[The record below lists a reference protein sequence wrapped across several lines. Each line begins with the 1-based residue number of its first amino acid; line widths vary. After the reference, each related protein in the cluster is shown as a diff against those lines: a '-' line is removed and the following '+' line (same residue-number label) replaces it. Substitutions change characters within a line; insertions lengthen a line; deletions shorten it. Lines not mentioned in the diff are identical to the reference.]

1 MGPFSVDE
9 GRKMTATTSCA
20 VAFLIGIVVR
30 ATSGQ
35 VPCSFEDGLC
45 GWVQVNDGTDGN
57 INGNVDWISNSGKTQ
72 TGDRTGLTGPDNDH
86 TFGNATGKYL
96 FFESSGNPNQ
106 KVTTAKLI
114 SPTIEPGIYC
124 FRFWHHMYGS
134 STGKLQ
140 VNLNTGNISTTK
152 WQLEHDQGRTWIES
166 MVTLNV
172 TSNSTV
178 ELKAIHNMLSAGYY
192 LGDISIDDTN
202 LEQGSCPDVSY
213 NCTFE
218 EANYCLWN
226 RDDGLDELK
235 TFWINNLASSSNAG
249 PSTDKTLGTSS
260 GRYLLLDTS
269 ATSPTL
275 IASLYSNSIEGG
287 QAKCLSF
294 WYHMYGVNAANLSV
308 YIVKDGTTEPEC
320 VWHTSGNL
328 RGDIWNKGQYTID
341 TDSPYTIRIDGVA
354 GGGAEG
360 DIGVDDIELTDG
372 RCPDTCDFEEGI
384 CTWSQSANGDDANW
398 LRHLPQE
405 EFDGLLKDHTLGTA
419 EGHFIHIEGLTA
431 GSTAILTSPVLRDDV
446 CLTFWLNM
454 PEVSSGSVE
463 VYPIAG
469 TDETAIANR
478 TTLTINKD
486 QGEMWSKY
494 QLSVTGI
501 SHDPYK
507 LAIKGTQGTSATS
520 FIAIDDLKIEYGQ
533 ACPEPTAELTNFDQD
548 LGVWT
553 VDSGLWVRH
562 GGSNNITDFAPNPGP
577 SLKAEE
583 DSVLAYTHVDNS
595 PNASACLTLDYHMY
609 GHFVGE
615 LFITYG
621 VNYTAHIDGNQGN
634 LWNKASFDVK
644 GLQDGPV
651 KLSIKS
657 QLGHA
662 LAMNGTTKG
671 TNAID
676 NVKVS
681 NKSCSDTYEDWTEFE
696 QITANFLENMGGWSN
711 KISLLND
718 TTLHNTTNPFSR
730 AVFDDVGYLILE
742 HDPNLSTD
750 GSVIAIIESPADIY
764 TVNQTFGYEFCVTV
778 NATQSFPPMI
788 IQTASQNAQVSVQE
802 ENADLHRRLSLTI
815 DPSTSTN
822 DYEQIIIYVNATS
835 SGSVRFYGFEV
846 KQVDLKADECDNWPS
861 INNNAT
867 FEFDVFTNC
876 WRRDFE
882 QALYWENVTDPDIA
896 HESNGF
902 LKTGETGVTGDKAV
916 LISQPIP
923 GEVPKSEFEFWYKY
937 HNVSLPKLPKLKII
951 EGRRDPLDPAKTYAN
966 EQEIELT
973 PAGAWTYV
981 LVKMENTN
989 PTVDTVIMIV
999 AEKQDDTPGIIYL
1012 DSFTLRLNQTGGIPE
1027 EINCDFSNN
1036 LCAWEH
1042 LSWDTRW
1049 TRFFS
1054 SISAYIE
1061 ATNAIRDTHENS
1073 TAILVTKNYLENVPF
1088 KNYSLSYNF
1097 SFTYSMDNLNQN
1109 GLHVYV
1115 ANDDGKVVAEKLISA
1130 VTNGWETD
1138 HLVIHG
1144 CDLAQGAEKPEKPL
1158 KIYIS
1163 SYFGND
1169 QGENVKVKDV
1179 SIETFEDPLRIC
1191 KHIPT
1196 KVYVKK
1202 DKCAYYFPEEEVHAH
1217 ALARVKPHSVLT
1229 GYTLNFFAKFE
1240 AYNESHKFVPL
1251 SGYIKE
1257 NDQYGPKVYSSLMS
1271 DFDLGIVVALNR
1283 WIQITQIWSGSLNE
1297 WTLYVD
1303 GNEFDKK
1310 KTTVQRIFPTDYMV
1324 IGQSLRGNYEDF
1336 ESCNVTSFNTHDR
1349 FSGTLSRFQMW
1360 DYALGGDELKEVL
1373 SGVTNYTLVPPGDFL
1388 IGTYFARSGA
1398 EGFSECASHCYSK
1411 DSPRNFE
1418 VCGENRYGYSL
1429 WSMDEYDNTTWT
1441 GLCQTGKSQSPINI
1455 GEVDSSNDQG
1465 VEFDLFGYKDVVLKN
1480 YDLLNDGHVIKLI
1493 IDPAQSPLIKIR
1505 IDGTNHTLK
1514 YLELHWPGEHMLS
1527 DNRESLEIYF
1537 VHQPANDP
1545 NGNYTI
1551 LSVRYHLEKDNE
1563 NRRNPW
1569 MDTLIPA
1576 IECVTEPNWIP
1587 LNGASKP
1594 HVYLSEFA
1602 GSISNLKNFYRYTG
1616 SLTTPPC
1623 TENVDYWILRQ
1634 SSWLSLNQ
1642 YELFFNILRCNYGF
1656 APGYVPTMY
1665 GNYRRAQVKNGR
1677 TVTGYWSDDYFQK

>member
-294 WYHMYGVNAANLSV
+294 WYHMYGVNAAN
-308 YIVKDGTTEPEC
+308 
-320 VWHTSGNL
+320 
-328 RGDIWNKGQYTID
+328 
-341 TDSPYTIRIDGVA
+341 
-354 GGGAEG
+354 
-360 DIGVDDIELTDG
+360 
-372 RCPDTCDFEEGI
+372 
-384 CTWSQSANGDDANW
+384 
-398 LRHLPQE
+398 
-405 EFDGLLKDHTLGTA
+405 
-419 EGHFIHIEGLTA
+419 
-431 GSTAILTSPVLRDDV
+431 
-446 CLTFWLNM
+446 
-454 PEVSSGSVE
+454 
-463 VYPIAG
+463 
-469 TDETAIANR
+469 
-478 TTLTINKD
+478 
-486 QGEMWSKY
+486 
-494 QLSVTGI
+494 
-501 SHDPYK
+501 
-507 LAIKGTQGTSATS
+507 
-520 FIAIDDLKIEYGQ
+520 
-533 ACPEPTAELTNFDQD
+533 
-548 LGVWT
+548 
-553 VDSGLWVRH
+553 
-562 GGSNNITDFAPNPGP
+562 
-577 SLKAEE
+577 
-583 DSVLAYTHVDNS
+583 
-595 PNASACLTLDYHMY
+595 
-609 GHFVGE
+609 
-615 LFITYG
+615 
-621 VNYTAHIDGNQGN
+621 
-634 LWNKASFDVK
+634 
-644 GLQDGPV
+644 
-651 KLSIKS
+651 
-657 QLGHA
+657 
-662 LAMNGTTKG
+662 
-671 TNAID
+671 
-676 NVKVS
+676 
-681 NKSCSDTYEDWTEFE
+681 
-696 QITANFLENMGGWSN
+696 
-711 KISLLND
+711 
-718 TTLHNTTNPFSR
+718 
-730 AVFDDVGYLILE
+730 
-742 HDPNLSTD
+742 
-750 GSVIAIIESPADIY
+750 
-764 TVNQTFGYEFCVTV
+764 
-778 NATQSFPPMI
+778 
-788 IQTASQNAQVSVQE
+788 
-802 ENADLHRRLSLTI
+802 
-815 DPSTSTN
+815 
-822 DYEQIIIYVNATS
+822 
-835 SGSVRFYGFEV
+835 
-846 KQVDLKADECDNWPS
+846 
-861 INNNAT
+861 
-867 FEFDVFTNC
+867 
-876 WRRDFE
+876 
-882 QALYWENVTDPDIA
+882 
-896 HESNGF
+896 
-902 LKTGETGVTGDKAV
+902 
-916 LISQPIP
+916 
-923 GEVPKSEFEFWYKY
+923 
-937 HNVSLPKLPKLKII
+937 
-951 EGRRDPLDPAKTYAN
+951 
-966 EQEIELT
+966 
-973 PAGAWTYV
+973 
-981 LVKMENTN
+981 
-989 PTVDTVIMIV
+989 
-999 AEKQDDTPGIIYL
+999 
-1012 DSFTLRLNQTGGIPE
+1012 
-1027 EINCDFSNN
+1027 
-1036 LCAWEH
+1036 
-1042 LSWDTRW
+1042 
-1049 TRFFS
+1049 
-1054 SISAYIE
+1054 
-1061 ATNAIRDTHENS
+1061 
-1073 TAILVTKNYLENVPF
+1073 
-1088 KNYSLSYNF
+1088 
-1097 SFTYSMDNLNQN
+1097 
-1109 GLHVYV
+1109 
-1115 ANDDGKVVAEKLISA
+1115 
-1130 VTNGWETD
+1130 
-1138 HLVIHG
+1138 
-1144 CDLAQGAEKPEKPL
+1144 
-1158 KIYIS
+1158 
-1163 SYFGND
+1163 
-1169 QGENVKVKDV
+1169 
-1179 SIETFEDPLRIC
+1179 
-1191 KHIPT
+1191 
-1196 KVYVKK
+1196 
-1202 DKCAYYFPEEEVHAH
+1202 
-1217 ALARVKPHSVLT
+1217 
-1229 GYTLNFFAKFE
+1229 FFAKFE

-1257 NDQYGPKVYSSLMS
+1257 NDQYGPEVYSSLMS

-1623 TENVDYWILRQ
+1623 TENVDY
-1634 SSWLSLNQ
+1634 
-1642 YELFFNILRCNYGF
+1642 
-1656 APGYVPTMY
+1656 
-1665 GNYRRAQVKNGR
+1665 
-1677 TVTGYWSDDYFQK
+1677 